1 MLENLIRDLVATQEP
16 KVIDLP
22 GGGYLLLS
30 HKDLAA
36 TPVENYNAIGPA
48 KIEETIVLYNL
59 GSFLAY
65 VNRFKNA
72 DSTIFVTPDVST
84 ISKSSV
90 IATAVIDYHQSA
102 HQSVQ
107 SEQEERARWGIHTAK
122 LMAAPSLAYLKLLNL
137 HDKMLPQDVFARELN
152 EIAKFSSSHAVADLM
167 EIARTLSLTS
177 AGQFQSFED
186 DLSGSVEFAYN
197 VKVKASA
204 GSQTQRLT
212 VPSEIGFHVPVLD
225 GSDATNVLCDFRYN
239 IPDGPEDKVKLGIR
253 IKDKTW
259 IEKEALDGV
268 AARIGDGTQLMTLSG
283 TF

>member
-1 MLENLIRDLVATQEP
+1 MLDKVIADLIAAQEP
-16 KVIDLP
+16 KVIELP
-22 GGGYLLLS
+22 GGGHLLMS
-30 HKDLAA
+30 HQSLKA
-36 TPVENYNAIGPA
+36 TPVEEYNAIGPA
-48 KIEETIVLYNL
+48 KIEETITLHNL
-59 GSFLAY
+59 GGFLDY
-65 VNRFKNA
+65 VNRFKNP

-84 ISKSSV
+84 IGKSSV
-90 IATAVIDYHQSA
+90 IATTVIDYHESA
-102 HQSVQ
+102 H
-107 SEQEERARWGIHTAK
+107 EGGGRTDERARWGLHVVK
-122 LMAAPSLAYLKLLNL
+122 LMAAPSLAYQKLLAL
-137 HDKMLPQDVFARELN
+137 HDRMLPQDVFARELN

-212 VPSEIGFHVPVLD
+212 VPSEIGFNVPVLD
-225 GSDATNVLCDFRYN
+225 GSDSTQVLCDFRYN

-268 AARIGDGTQLMTLSG
+268 ASRIADGTQLMTLSG